1 MKRQLPT
8 DLAQAIFRFFQ
19 DYLPAQRGMSLHT
32 IHSYRDS
39 VILFLRYLTEDTDRT
54 TDRLQLRDFTA
65 DHVIRFLAH
74 LEAERKNTIATRNV
88 RLAALHTLARFLC
101 GHDPEHMLIFQSVLN
116 IPFKRG
122 APRVPIDYLDAH
134 EVEALLAAIDRTTA
148 TGRRDYALFA
158 TMLNTGARVQEVLN
172 LKAQDIRF
180 DPPHQVRLTGKGNKV
195 RLCPIWESTA
205 QLLHQL
211 VRDAYDLKQSDQF
224 VFRNRRDEPLT
235 RFGVRYLLHKYLPVS
250 NGQGS
255 CEGARRPHPHCL
267 RHTTAVYLLKA
278 GVDFATISQ
287 WLGHAQLN
295 TTMRYAKA
303 DMDLKR
309 QALSQ
314 VFPEVLGAPAIT
326 AVPLDGSRLTSWLR
340 RL

>member
-8 DLAQAIFRFFQ
+8 DLAQAVFRFFQ

-32 IHSYRDS
+32 IRSYRDS
-39 VILFLRYLTEDTDRT
+39 LMLFLRYLTENNGRKI
-54 TDRLQLRDFTA
+54 DRLQLNDFTA
-65 DHVIRFLAH
+65 DHVIGFLAH
-74 LEAERKNTIATRNV
+74 LEAERKNTVATRNI
-88 RLAALHTLARFLC
+88 RLAALHTFARFLC
-101 GHDPEHMLIFQSVLN
+101 GHDPEHMLIFQGTLN

-122 APRVPIDYLDAH
+122 ARRVPIDYLEAD
-134 EVEALLAAIDRTTA
+134 EVEALLGAIDRTTGA
-148 TGRRDYALFA
+148 GRRDYALFA
-158 TMLNTGARVQEVLN
+158 TMLNTGARVQEILN
-172 LKAQDIRF
+172 LKAADIRF
-180 DPPHQVRLTGKGNKV
+180 DPPQQVRLTGKGNKV

-211 VRDAYDLKQSDQF
+211 VCNADNPDQSDQF
-224 VFRNRRDEPLT
+224 VFRNRRGESLT
-235 RFGVRYLLHKYLPVS
+235 RFGVRYLLHKYLPERS
-250 NGQGS
+250 RQGS
-255 CEGARRPHPHCL
+255 HEEARRPHPHCL

-287 WLGHAQLN
+287 WLGHAHLD

-314 VFPEVLGAPAIT
+314 VFPEVLGAPAMPPV
-326 AVPLDGSRLTSWLR
+326 ALDGSRLTEWLR